1 MLCQMMR
8 VISSPSSSTT
18 GFLTLILLMVAIVRI
33 AEAEKVWEAP
43 KLGANL
49 AAGRRAREAEGRVR
63 ELNKSLETPALI
75 VDIGGGKWERV
86 VTRLASGVTESLGS
100 GSLGRMM
107 NGVFLQKPRPTT
119 ARRQKFS
126 WCCREVT
133 GMVRAHN
140 LLICRQCLE
149 R

>member
-1 MLCQMMR
+1 
-8 VISSPSSSTT
+8 
-18 GFLTLILLMVAIVRI
+18 MVAIVRI

-63 ELNKSLETPALI
+63 EVNKSLETPALI
-75 VDIGGGKWERV
+75 VDTGGGKWERV
-86 VTRLASGVTESLGS
+86 VTRLASGVKEKPGIRESGE
-100 GSLGRMM
+100 
-107 NGVFLQKPRPTT
+107 NDDGVFLQKPRPTT

-133 GMVRAHN
+133 GMARAHN
-140 LLICRQCLE
+140 LSICRQCLE